1 MDIRFATLDSRPRKS
16 MSRHWHGLLAGLIS
30 LALMLSFV
38 HGLAFDSEDDAP
50 AMSAAQTAADSF
62 GNAPAH
68 PAPLHGDHCLTH
80 VSSVAAQETV
90 FAIEYAPHAHR
101 LVSMRAPDTADLISP
116 FEPPRA

>member
-1 MDIRFATLDSRPRKS
+1 MDIRFATSGLRPRET
-16 MSRHWHGLLAGLIS
+16 MSRHWRGLLAGLIS

-38 HGLAFDSEDDAP
+38 HGLAFDGDGDAP
-50 AMSAAQTAADSF
+50 AMSIAQTAGDGS

-90 FAIEYAPHAHR
+90 FAIEYTPHAYR
-101 LVSMRAPDTADLISP
+101 LVSMRAPASADLISP